1 MAYMFTKMPREMA
14 LSREIQ
20 RRPDTAG
27 VTAAS
32 GLDSGTRA
40 KGLAVSE
47 GGTNMADLAPRKPD
61 GEPAPEPGRI
71 AVERLIDEIV
81 DDSFPAS
88 DAPAWGVAAAR
99 LERSREAGR
108 TAQAKAVDEASR

>member
-1 MAYMFTKMPREMA
+1 MFTKMPREMA

-40 KGLAVSE
+40 KDPAASE
-47 GGTNMADLAPRKPD
+47 GGNNMADLAPRKPG
-61 GEPAPEPGRI
+61 GEAAPEPGRA

-88 DAPAWGVAAAR
+88 DPPAWGVAASR
-99 LERSREAGR
+99 LERSREADR
-108 TAQAKAVDEASR
+108 TAQAKAADRASR